1 MGIQVIRMYRMSFLM
16 KKTFQIQP
24 YYWVPMGWAKQ
35 PLFMHWPMK
44 WDLKVY
50 YILLISSCEKVVS
63 KKYSISKGRSSTK
76 PWLFRVIFLKCFF
89 LYSDDDIY
97 IFVFLIVLEVNASSS
112 RNGRQV
118 LTNLREATQ
127 SHDVRKR
134 DGGTNNLVWQKQSSQ
149 QESNGL
155 FFQFVLLLTTY
166 YLLH

>member
-1 MGIQVIRMYRMSFLM
+1 M
-16 KKTFQIQP
+16 
-24 YYWVPMGWAKQ
+24 
-35 PLFMHWPMK
+35 
-44 WDLKVY
+44 
-50 YILLISSCEKVVS
+50 VVS
-63 KKYSISKGRSSTK
+63 GNFPKM
-76 PWLFRVIFLKCFF
+76 FF
-89 LYSDDDIY
+89 LYSDDDDIY

-155 FFQFVLLLTTY
+155 FFQFVLLLHTT
-166 YLLH
+166 LTTSFGGFFSIWPKITFIFGETS

>member
-1 MGIQVIRMYRMSFLM
+1 
-16 KKTFQIQP
+16 
-24 YYWVPMGWAKQ
+24 
-35 PLFMHWPMK
+35 MHWPMK

-89 LYSDDDIY
+89 LYSDDDDIY

-155 FFQFVLLLTTY
+155 FFQFVLLLPTTLSTGFGGFFSLFGKKITFIFGETS
-166 YLLH
+166 YLVTTVSKYL